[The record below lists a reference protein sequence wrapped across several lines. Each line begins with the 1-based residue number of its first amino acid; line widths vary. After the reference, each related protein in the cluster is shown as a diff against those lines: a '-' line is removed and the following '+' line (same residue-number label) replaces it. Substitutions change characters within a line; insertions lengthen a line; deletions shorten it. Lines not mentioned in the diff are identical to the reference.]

1 MQYAAI
7 LLHCQTM
14 RPEDFSSDRT
24 GQAIKTLTGYW
35 AFLPNPLPPE
45 LAYDTALIRLLGEA
59 ERAIGELAGAGRLL
73 PDPHLLIAPAVR
85 REAVLSSRIEGTR
98 SGLDDLFFFEAAPDE
113 VQDPADVREVA
124 NYVTALEYGLAR
136 LDELPL
142 SLRLIREMHERLMRG
157 VRGDAARPGEFRTTQ
172 NWIGTPGAT
181 LKEATYVPPP
191 VPDMEAALDAFERY
205 LHAED
210 DPTPPLIRLACIH
223 SQFEMI
229 HPFADGNGRVGRLL
243 IVLLLVHWGL
253 LPAPLLY
260 LSAFF
265 ERYRDDYYR
274 HLLAVST
281 RGEWETWI
289 AFFLRGVREQA
300 QDAALTARRL
310 LDLQQDYRQRL
321 AARRI
326 SKITLPLLDAL
337 FLNPV
342 TTAPR
347 VRDSFR
353 VNFRTAQGAI
363 DDLAGIGVLREVT
376 GQRRNR
382 AWLAEGILAAIS
394 GDGAK

>member
-1 MQYAAI
+1 
-7 LLHCQTM
+7 M
-14 RPEDFSSDRT
+14 RPEDLSSDRA
-24 GQAIKTLTGYW
+24 GHVVKTRTSYL
-35 AFLPNPLPPE
+35 AFVPNPLPPV
-45 LAYDTALIRLLGEA
+45 LGYDTDLIRLLGEA
-59 ERAIGELAGAGRLL
+59 ERAIGELAGVGRLL
-73 PDPHLLIAPAVR
+73 PEPHLLIAPAIR

-113 VQDPADVREVA
+113 VQDQTDVREVS
-124 NYVTALEYGLAR
+124 NYVSALEYGLVR

-142 SLRLIREMHERLMRG
+142 SLRLIREIHERLMRG

-172 NWIGTPGAT
+172 NWIGPPGAT
-181 LKEATYVPPP
+181 LMEATYVPPP
-191 VPDMEAALDAFERY
+191 LPDMEQALDAFEKY
-205 LHAED
+205 LHAAH
-210 DPTPPLIRLACIH
+210 DPMPPLIRLACIH

-243 IVLLLVHWGL
+243 IVLLLMHWGL

-260 LSAFF
+260 LSVFF
-265 ERYRDDYYR
+265 ERHREDYYS
-274 HLLAVST
+274 HLLAVSS
-281 RGEWETWI
+281 RGEWESWI

-300 QDAALTARRL
+300 RDAALTAKRL

-326 SKITLPLLDAL
+326 SKITLPLLDTL

-347 VRDSFR
+347 VRDHFQ

-363 DDLAGIGVLREVT
+363 DDLVGIGVLREIT

-382 AWLAEGILAAIS
+382 TWLADGILSAIV
-394 GDGAK
+394 GR

>member
-1 MQYAAI
+1 
-7 LLHCQTM
+7 M
-14 RPEDFSSDRT
+14 RAEDFSSDRA
-24 GQAIKTLTGYW
+24 GHAVKTRTSYW
-35 AFLPNPLPPE
+35 AFVPNPLPPA
-45 LAYDTALIRLLGEA
+45 LGYDSDLIRLLGEA
-59 ERAIGELAGAGRLL
+59 ERAIGELAGTGRLL
-73 PDPHLLIAPAVR
+73 PDPRLLISPAVR
-85 REAVLSSRIEGTR
+85 REAVLSSKIEGTR
-98 SGLDDLFFFEAAPDE
+98 AGLADLFFFEAAPEE
-113 VQDPADVREVA
+113 VPDPVDVREVA
-124 NYVTALEYGLAR
+124 NCVAALEYGLAR

-142 SLRLIREMHERLMRG
+142 SLRLIREIHDRLMRG
-157 VRGDAARPGEFRTTQ
+157 VRGDAARPGEFRSTR
-172 NWIGTPGAT
+172 NWIGPPGAT
-181 LKEATYVPPP
+181 LMEATYVPPP
-191 VPDMEAALDAFERY
+191 VPDMEVALDAFEKY
-205 LHAED
+205 LHSEN

-274 HLLAVST
+274 RLLSVST
-281 RGEWETWI
+281 RGEWEAWI

-326 SKITLPLLDAL
+326 SKITLALLDTL

-347 VRDSFR
+347 VRDRFE

-363 DDLAGIGVLREVT
+363 DDLDGIGVLREVT

-382 AWLAEGILAAIS
+382 AWLADGILAAIS
-394 GDGAK
+394 GVAWEG